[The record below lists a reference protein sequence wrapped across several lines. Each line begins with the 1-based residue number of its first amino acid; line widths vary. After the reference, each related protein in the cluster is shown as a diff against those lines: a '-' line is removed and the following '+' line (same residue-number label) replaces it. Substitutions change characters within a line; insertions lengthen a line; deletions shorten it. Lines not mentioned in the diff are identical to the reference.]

1 MALALI
7 VDDEVD
13 LCRVMQMTLKKM
25 KIDTI
30 VAYDRVTAIHHLS
43 EHNFDFCL
51 TDLNLPDGSGLD
63 IVKWIN
69 AQYPNMPVA
78 VITAHGSMDLAI
90 EALKLGAFD
99 FVNKPL
105 ELPRL
110 RLLVENAVKAG
121 QDAKEQTVET
131 APDLF
136 AGKLIGNSE
145 PIIHLK
151 QTIQKLARSQAPV
164 FLWGG
169 SGTGKE
175 VVAKLI
181 HELSPRATGNF
192 VPVNCGAIPS
202 ELMESEFFGHKKGS
216 FTGATADKE
225 GLFQQA
231 HGGTLFLD
239 EVADLPLA
247 MQVKLLR
254 AIQEKKVRSIGGT
267 QEISVD
273 IRLLSAT
280 HKNLAKLVELGE
292 FRQDLYYRMNVIEVK
307 LPSLNERKD
316 DVQILADHF
325 LQMIADDWGLEH
337 PISLSNA
344 AKDALMHHDYLGN
357 VRELRNILERA
368 ITLAD
373 GQVIDVSHLQ
383 LTDTRGNPPSIHAIP
398 APHTAILPAAIVP
411 HITSQPLLQ
420 STLSQISNPQTRT
433 LADFGTGNNDTASAA
448 KSHTPSNE
456 VTNGLM
462 PTSQTS
468 REINLPK
475 ISSNN
480 YNGHNNHTQAR
491 QTVNILPT
499 RNLTLKNDTLLKNNN
514 LAQTLPS
521 MPANTPPTHVIQ
533 DPPLS
538 VQARI
543 IPKSPNPSHLCI
555 PLPPEGLEAYLVSQE
570 KQLIIAAL
578 NQCNW
583 NKTQAA
589 KLLNTSFRSLRYRMK
604 KLEIDDGD

>member
-13 LCRVMQMTLKKM
+13 LCRLMQMTLKKM
-25 KIDTI
+25 QIDSL
-30 VAYDRVTAIHHLS
+30 VAYDMATAIDHLRQQ
-43 EHNFDFCL
+43 NFDFCL

-63 IVKWIN
+63 IVKLIN
-69 AQYPNMPVA
+69 AKYPATPVA

-110 RLLVENAVKAG
+110 RLLVENALKAG

-136 AGKLIGNSE
+136 AGKLIGNSA
-145 PIIHLK
+145 PIVQLK

-181 HELSPRATGNF
+181 HELSPRANASF

-216 FTGATADKE
+216 FTGATTDKE

-231 HGGTLFLD
+231 NGGTLFLD

-254 AIQEKKVRSIGGT
+254 AIQEKKVRPIGGT
-267 QEISVD
+267 QEIPVD

-280 HKNLAKLVELGE
+280 HKNLAKLVETGE
-292 FRQDLYYRMNVIEVK
+292 FRQDLYYRINVIEVK
-307 LPSLNERKD
+307 LPSLNERKE
-316 DVQILADHF
+316 DVLILATHF
-325 LQMIADDWGLEH
+325 LQMIAEDWGLAEQVTLTD
-337 PISLSNA
+337 P
-344 AKDALMHHDYLGN
+344 AKLALMRHDYSGN

-373 GQVIDVSHLQ
+373 GNVIDVTHLQ
-383 LTDTRGNPPSIHAIP
+383 LVETTIDSANNQLSAPSSNPNASTANPNQTLRENAADNWENLAPLPVKTDTTNQIAASLPKTSI
-398 APHTAILPAAIVP
+398 
-411 HITSQPLLQ
+411 
-420 STLSQISNPQTRT
+420 
-433 LADFGTGNNDTASAA
+433 
-448 KSHTPSNE
+448 
-456 VTNGLM
+456 TNGFNL
-462 PTSQTS
+462 PTSLVS
-468 REINLPK
+468 GLPK
-475 ISSNN
+475 NTTTN
-480 YNGHNNHTQAR
+480 YTSKVTTR
-491 QTVNILPT
+491 QTVNIIPAQAASA
-499 RNLTLKNDTLLKNNN
+499 KANDTII
-514 LAQTLPS
+514 QTLPPIS
-521 MPANTPPTHVIQ
+521 AQIMHPNLNNISPT
-533 DPPLS
+533 
-538 VQARI
+538 AA
-543 IPKSPNPSHLCI
+543 KSLDAKHSQVA
-555 PLPPEGLEAYLVSQE
+555 LPPEGLEEYLLAQE
-570 KQLIIAAL
+570 RQLIISAL

-604 KLEIDDGD
+604 KLEIDNDED